1 MIIRLLLLSVLAFS
15 ALPATAA
22 PLQVQSCTIGSVAP
36 FPQSPTGTSFTADL
50 THLAWVSAS
59 STGSAPFC
67 KKLTGVPN
75 GSVSPTS
82 GFVSSTAD
90 GGKTWTWVS
99 IPVALAG
106 TTTPAPPVTP
116 PVTPPAPVAGT
127 ATISWTAV
135 TTDTTG
141 AKITLPISYNV
152 YRAPTCGGPTTK
164 VGTTAAVSYVD
175 KGVLSGS
182 SYGWT
187 VTALDTNGESAQTSP
202 QVCLTIAIPPIAN
215 APATPA
221 AVTAK

>member
-1 MIIRLLLLSVLAFS
+1 MIIRLLLLSILTLTAAHSIAAQPPALVCYTAASVAASLPVTSCVAPQWHTPAAGQPVMTQAQAWIAFS
-15 ALPATAA
+15 SSGTVPIAMCTSPLGGIGKAQSTCPAANLLYQLPCKAL
-22 PLQVQSCTIGSVAP
+22 GSTCA
-36 FPQSPTGTSFTADL
+36 
-50 THLAWVSAS
+50 SA
-59 STGSAPFC
+59 
-67 KKLTGVPN
+67 
-75 GSVSPTS
+75 
-82 GFVSSTAD
+82 
-90 GGKTWTWVS
+90 
-99 IPVALAG
+99 
-106 TTTPAPPVTP
+106 P

-152 YRAPTCGGPTTK
+152 YRAPTCGGATTK